1 MKQTLRGNIALVGFM
16 GVGKTTLLET
26 ALRKGLPGVDT
37 DELIQ
42 NKAGIPVS
50 EIFAQY
56 GEPYF
61 RDLEAQAVRQAAAL
75 TGTVISCGGGAV
87 LRPENVR
94 ALQETGTVVLLTATP
109 ETVLERLADDDTRPK
124 LRGRKTV
131 AGVAE
136 LMAERAA
143 AYAAAAQVT
152 IVTDGKTP
160 DAIWEEILAAVQ
172 PSAKERA

>member
-94 ALQETGTVVLLTATP
+94 ALQETGTVVLLTAIG
-109 ETVLERLADDDTRPK
+109 AA
-124 LRGRKTV
+124 GR
-131 AGVAE
+131 
-136 LMAERAA
+136 
-143 AYAAAAQVT
+143 
-152 IVTDGKTP
+152 
-160 DAIWEEILAAVQ
+160 
-172 PSAKERA
+172 

>member
-1 MKQTLRGNIALVGFM
+1 M
-16 GVGKTTLLET
+16 
-26 ALRKGLPGVDT
+26 
-37 DELIQ
+37 
-42 NKAGIPVS
+42 
-50 EIFAQY
+50 
-56 GEPYF
+56 
-61 RDLEAQAVRQAAAL
+61 
-75 TGTVISCGGGAV
+75 
-87 LRPENVR
+87 
-94 ALQETGTVVLLTATP
+94 
-109 ETVLERLADDDTRPK
+109 ERLADDDTRPK

-152 IVTDGKTP
+152 IATDGKTP